1 MAKKAN
7 YRVQLR
13 RRREGKTDYQ
23 ARKALV
29 TSRKPRLVTRGSNKN
44 VEVQIIIAKP
54 HGDEVLASANSHE
67 LIKSYGWRAP
77 TGNIP
82 AAYLTG
88 LLAGLKAKAAGIKEA
103 ILDLGLVSPTK
114 GSRSFAVL
122 SGVVDAG
129 VAVPHSEEKIV
140 KERVKG
146 DHIAKYAKSL
156 GAGSEEYIAKFS
168 QYNAQGVAPE
178 KIGEHFA
185 KVKADIIAG
194 SKSAKLPPEA
204 IKLKAAPKEKAP
216 KAVEAAPAPKEAAPK
231 EKAPV
236 KAKEE
241 KIAEV
246 APVKEKVAAKT
257 TKEKA
262 PKEKAPKAVE
272 AAPAPKEAAPKEK
285 APVKAK
291 EEKIAE
297 VAPVKEKVAAKTTK
311 EKAPKEKASKA
322 KAIVTKKKAPK
333 EKAVA
338 KPKAAVK
345 EKAAKEEAAPKEPA
359 PKEKEPK
366 PKAAKKGGKKE

>member
-29 TSRKPRLVTRGSNKN
+29 TSRKPRLVTRASNKN

-54 HGDEVLASANSHE
+54 HGDEVLVSANSRE

-88 LLAGLKAKAAGIKEA
+88 LLTGVKAKAAGIKEA
-103 ILDLGLVSPTK
+103 VLDLGLVSPTK

-122 SGVVDAG
+122 SGLVDAG

-140 KERVKG
+140 KERLKG

-156 GAGSEEYIAKFS
+156 GVGSEEYTAKFS

-178 KIGEHFA
+178 KIGEHFT
-185 KVKADIIAG
+185 KVKADIMAG

-204 IKLKAAPKEKAP
+204 IKPKAAPKEKAP
-216 KAVEAAPAPKEAAPK
+216 KATVEAVPAPKETAP
-231 EKAPV
+231 A

-246 APVKEKVAAKT
+246 APVKEKVAAK
-257 TKEKA
+257 
-262 PKEKAPKAVE
+262 
-272 AAPAPKEAAPKEK
+272 
-285 APVKAK
+285 
-291 EEKIAE
+291 I
-297 VAPVKEKVAAKTTK
+297 TK

-322 KAIVTKKKAPK
+322 KATLTKEKVPK
-333 EKAVA
+333 EKVA
-338 KPKAAVK
+338 K
-345 EKAAKEEAAPKEPA
+345 EKAAPKETA